1 MSAHVHTAASA
12 MPPSA
17 STLLLLATL
26 SNPAVTPH
34 AQHTEALVARD
45 RALAASPAS
54 YGQLC
59 VDFARTLAMVNP
71 ATLPESEQSK
81 LALANSPALE
91 ALQVDPNGWVA
102 LRQMAG
108 LLLKNALVAPPPAN
122 PDPNTPR
129 DGLGR
134 PAGGYMQ
141 LSPECAAEIKHMLLQ
156 CLAEGNANIRRV
168 ASTTISAASMSSE
181 SQRFRVVS
189 LPLAS
194 WPQLLPFLLQCIEA
208 GLSAALGPDGDAAAA
223 AALDGALLTL
233 RKMLEDAPRE
243 LEEKSGPAFGS
254 LIPLLLKTFRSP
266 DEKAKKEGL
275 RCLNNLI
282 ETFPA
287 GLVVHM
293 NDYLGGLSAMA
304 ADASWEVRRLVCQ
317 AIVTM
322 LSLRTEYLQ
331 PHFSAIS
338 EFILNATADE
348 SEDVALEA
356 CEFWLTFASLE
367 EDVCS
372 PDMYGYVQQILP
384 RLMPILLKGMVY
396 SEEKREELMDDNAL
410 DESNAA
416 DRVQDV
422 APIFHSSS
430 AKRGGDESDDG
441 GNGDDPDDD
450 NEWNVRKCSAAS
462 LDSLA
467 NMYGPEHILPPLLPL
482 LQESLSH
489 SDPWVR
495 EAGLL
500 ALGAIADGC
509 ENAMAEH
516 MGQLHPFMMAQLT
529 DAISIPQLKMI
540 AAWCLGRY
548 SNWAVGQVHN
558 GQPDILGKM
567 TEALMGRI
575 LDVNRKVQVAI
586 CSAFGV
592 LVEVSG
598 DLLTPYL
605 EPVYRT
611 FVQALNLYHTR
622 SLITL
627 FDVMGSM
634 ADYLGPIIGEG
645 QLPAIIVP
653 PLQQFWHQAARNNP
667 LDRTIMPLVECL
679 ASTALVMGSNYQPW
693 ALQTFDGAM
702 SMIERCLMHLSTM
715 DENYFDEEADP
726 IVCASDLLDG
736 LVEGLGANFPALLS
750 SSTRYGEHFLGVL
763 HTLTHHEVAGV
774 RMSAFALFGDLAR
787 QAPAVIQPG
796 MNELMSEA
804 IACIDAMF
812 PSVCNN
818 AVWSIGEI
826 CVKCENSPQSL
837 QPFAKDIVDALI
849 TLLMGNAVNSEGHA
863 LVVPGI
869 AENAAATMGRLAKV
883 NAGFVAPDLGR
894 FLLGWCEGM
903 AKIADQAERRDAFQG
918 FIVALR
924 ANPQALHQAC
934 PHDPSNAIPPI
945 LFAVSSWHIPD
956 GAGGELVSGSS
967 YAFSPFPA
975 EEIELRNMLAS
986 LLQEIKASLG
996 EAAWHQIEKSLPV
1009 NLRRLFREN
1018 YGL

>member
-1 MSAHVHTAASA
+1 MSTHAHTTASA
-12 MPPSA
+12 VAPSA
-17 STLLLLATL
+17 ETLLLLATL

-34 AQHTEALVARD
+34 AQHTEALAARD

-59 VDFARTLAMVNP
+59 VNFARTLAMVNP

-81 LALANSPALE
+81 LAQANSPALQ

-122 PDPNTPR
+122 PDPNVAR

-141 LSPECAAEIKHMLLQ
+141 LSPECAAEIKPILLQ

-168 ASTTISAASMSSE
+168 ASTTISAASVPSE
-181 SQRFRVVS
+181 SRRFRVVS
-189 LPLAS
+189 LPLES
-194 WPQLLPFLLQCIEA
+194 WPELVPFLLQCIEA
-208 GLSAALGPDGDAAAA
+208 GLSTSAGPDGDARAG

-243 LEEKSGPAFGS
+243 FEEKSGPTFGS
-254 LIPLLLKTFRSP
+254 LIPLLLKTFQSQA
-266 DEKAKKEGL
+266 EKVKKEGL

-282 ETFPA
+282 ETLPA

-338 EFILNATADE
+338 EFILNATSDD

-372 PDMYGYVQQILP
+372 PDMYVYIQQILP
-384 RLMPILLKGMVY
+384 RLIPVLLKGMVY
-396 SEEKREELMDDNAL
+396 SEEKREELIDANAL

-430 AKRGGDESDDG
+430 AKRGGDESDDE

-467 NMYGPEHILPPLLPL
+467 NMYGPEYILPPLLPL

-489 SDPWVR
+489 SDSWVR

-500 ALGAIADGC
+500 ALGAVADGC
-509 ENAMAEH
+509 EDAMAEH

-529 DAISIPQLKMI
+529 DASSIPQLKMI

-548 SNWAVGQVHN
+548 SHWAVGQVHN

-567 TEALMGRI
+567 TEALMSRA
-575 LDVNRKVQVAI
+575 LDANRKVQVAI

-592 LVEVSG
+592 LVEASG

-611 FVQALNLYHTR
+611 FVQALSLYHTR
-622 SLITL
+622 SLVTL

-634 ADYLGPIIGEG
+634 ADYLGPVIGEG
-645 QLPAIIVP
+645 QLPTIIVP
-653 PLQQFWHQAARNNP
+653 PLQQFWHQMARNNP

-679 ASTALVMGSNYQPW
+679 ASTALVMGPNYQPW

-715 DENYFDEEADP
+715 DDNYFDEEADP

-763 HTLTHHEVAGV
+763 HNLTHHEVAGV

-787 QAPAVIQPG
+787 QAPTVIQPG
-796 MNELMSEA
+796 MNELMGEA

-826 CVKCENSPQSL
+826 CVKCENNPESL
-837 QPFAKDIVDALI
+837 QPFAQDIVDALI

-903 AKIADQAERRDAFQG
+903 AKIADQTERRDAFQG
-918 FIVALR
+918 FILALR

-934 PHDPSNAIPPI
+934 PHDPSNAIPPV

-956 GAGGELVSGSS
+956 DAGGELVSGN
-967 YAFSPFPA
+967 YAFSPFPV
-975 EEIELRNMLAS
+975 EDNELQRALAI
-986 LLQEIKASLG
+986 LLQEIKTSLG
-996 EAAWHQIEKSLPV
+996 EAAWHQVEKSLPV
-1009 NLRRLFREN
+1009 NLRRLFREH